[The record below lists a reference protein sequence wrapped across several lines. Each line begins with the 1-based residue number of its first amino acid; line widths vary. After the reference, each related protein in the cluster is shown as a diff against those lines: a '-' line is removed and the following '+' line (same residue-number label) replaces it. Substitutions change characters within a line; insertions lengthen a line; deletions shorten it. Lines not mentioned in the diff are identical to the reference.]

1 MFEAQGGCA
10 LLLSHPGIFASRVLW
25 GAAIDGT
32 ARELLAQADA
42 NDNPEE
48 QGALADAK
56 KELGIE
62 AFKVDMK
69 EGWKWK
75 MGTKGATKREEAQ
88 QNSVDPFEEVG
99 TLRGG
104 KAPKS
109 EPLTAGISN
118 DEEAPSATYNDAE
131 VFE

>member
-1 MFEAQGGCA
+1 MA

-32 ARELLAQADA
+32 ARELLAQVDA
-42 NDNPEE
+42 
-48 QGALADAK
+48 

-75 MGTKGATKREEAQ
+75 MGTKGATKPEEAQ

-131 VFE
+131 MFE